1 MVFGCQCRFTA
12 ACSNASFG
20 GAFPGFFA
28 MTMHTNS
35 DLRPQRPDSVDL
47 IGPEFDSQSSTPT
60 DRTLIICSA
69 PRTGSYEL
77 CRYLLAAGI
86 GVPHEYFLF
95 SWARRL
101 AKRWAIADEPLR
113 EPQLGRYIEELRR
126 RRAQNGVFATK
137 LQFDQFEQAL
147 RNRHGAALFDGACVV
162 HLFRPDVAAQYASYR
177 AAITRGVWD
186 FSQRQISEPVIRDPA
201 NFDKFFA
208 DALTELRWIVDA
220 DAGFRGLFILL
231 GIRPLF
237 VTTDELFGE
246 PHRVIRRI
254 ADATGSTVDEDALQR
269 AIACSAAYRRDRE
282 GKSAF
287 SGLTE
292 RFRKIAFPEPR

>member
-1 MVFGCQCRFTA
+1 
-12 ACSNASFG
+12 
-20 GAFPGFFA
+20 
-28 MTMHTNS
+28 MTMGSNRDPQS
-35 DLRPQRPDSVDL
+35 QRPDLVDL
-47 IGPEFDSQSSTPT
+47 IGPEFDGQSSAHG

-86 GVPHEYFLF
+86 GVPHEYFHIKY
-95 SWARRL
+95 ARL
-101 AKRWAIADEPLR
+101 LGERWAIADDPLR
-113 EPQLGRYIEELRR
+113 EPQLGRYIDQLRR

-137 LQFDQFEQAL
+137 LQYDQFEQAL

-186 FSQRQISEPVIRDPA
+186 FSQRQTSEPVIRDPA

-254 ADATGSTVDEDALQR
+254 ADATGAAADDEALQR
-269 AIACSAAYRRDRE
+269 AVACSAAYGRDHE
-282 GKSAF
+282 GESAF
-287 SGLTE
+287 SGLAE